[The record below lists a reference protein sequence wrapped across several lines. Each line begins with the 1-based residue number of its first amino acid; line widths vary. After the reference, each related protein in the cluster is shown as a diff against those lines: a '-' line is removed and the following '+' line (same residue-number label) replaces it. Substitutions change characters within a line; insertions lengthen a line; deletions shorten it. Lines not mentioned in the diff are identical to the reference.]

1 MIPMQHAPEA
11 PRQLLPVNL
20 LDGIVFATS
29 IGLQQLAAVPDGV
42 SGCWAV
48 AAGVVFTL
56 IAARAARWTGAAG
69 DRSAACLTAA
79 AVVPRGMRD
88 VADRRSTIGHGSA
101 GNQAIVVA
109 ADRQAWRTLLM
120 RSLTL
125 GAVALLPTCGSLA
138 AVAFLGASPGPEVFL
153 LGVPAGTVLALLA
166 GRRGRHEY
174 LFALAASAFLV
185 VLSSIVVSH
194 PAAALVQ
201 TLYAAAASGWLASR
215 REVPGSAD
223 APAVPRFR
231 AALLLPCL
239 AVAAVVAASG
249 GTLGNVARSVGG
261 FMPFSG
267 GDSWNDPWGTDGI
280 GDGENLVAG
289 KRDATSSGPV
299 DSSLYLTSQR
309 PSLYDVWNDQYG
321 EPFRAEHERAIPLDA
336 SEVRDSEGKTA
347 DSDHAGREFSTVR
360 SGRRRTA
367 KPPDIAARALLTVDG
382 PTPVLLRLA
391 VFDGFDGC
399 TWSGIPADGS
409 DPESRVVA
417 VGDDWMRVGPGVP
430 SESPHHH
437 ERHAITVGT
446 LESAVLPLPTG
457 STRMRIPRMTE
468 PSMYRFA
475 AAELPTLDRPAVP
488 PGTTVSSFSRPGGID
503 GRDPSPSLAG
513 GPALID
519 RAATPSDTGPERS
532 WIDSLLEEWQ
542 IVVAGPERIAGWEL
556 VAAVVDRVRRHALL
570 DPGFVLSGAE
580 SDTVK
585 AFLTGARRGPDY
597 QFASATAVVLRH
609 LGFRTRLVS
618 GLRVSGT
625 RRDARSRRV
634 IAAREDVHAW
644 AEILDTS
651 GRWIPLE
658 ATPGQRLRGA
668 GMPLE
673 KTIAAL
679 VRSFLPTTRAGWW
692 GVIGLTALATVTSIH
707 WRRLADRVV
716 TVAWWL
722 ELRRS
727 AACPLEVTWWLVERR
742 GWIAGHPRPA
752 HETVR
757 RWYLAPCRPVA
768 AGADHSEGFVRAFE
782 AVSYGPPDAC
792 GDRRRHLRIALAAE
806 RIWTLDA
813 LLARRPKAVGGFSLP
828 SVSSFRSRRR
838 MPA

>member
-1 MIPMQHAPEA
+1 MIPMQHAVDP
-11 PRQLLPVNL
+11 PRQPLPVNL
-20 LDGIVFATS
+20 LDGIVFSTS
-29 IGLQQLAAVPDGV
+29 IALQQLAAVPDGV
-42 SGCWAV
+42 SGCWGV
-48 AAGVVFTL
+48 ATGVVFTL
-56 IAARAARWTGAAG
+56 IAAGAARWTGAPG
-69 DRSAACLTAA
+69 DRAA
-79 AVVPRGMRD
+79 ASLPSPAGGMRD
-88 VADRRSTIGHGSA
+88 AADGRRTTDHGMTRNR
-101 GNQAIVVA
+101 GIVVA
-109 ADRQAWRTLLM
+109 AHRQAWGTLLL
-120 RSLTL
+120 RSVTL

-138 AVAFLGASPGPEVFL
+138 AVALLGASPGPEVFL
-153 LGVPAGTVLALLA
+153 LGITAGTMLALLA

-194 PAAALVQ
+194 PAASLVQ

-215 REVPGSAD
+215 RDGPGGAD
-223 APAVPRFR
+223 APVAPRFR
-231 AALLLPCL
+231 TALLLPCL
-239 AVAAVVAASG
+239 VVAAVVAASG

-267 GDSWNDPWGTDGI
+267 GDSWGDPWGTDGI
-280 GDGENLVAG
+280 GDGEHLVAG
-289 KRDATSSGPV
+289 QRDATSSGPV

-309 PSLYDVWNDQYG
+309 PSLYDLWNDQYG
-321 EPFRAEHERAIPLDA
+321 EPPRAKEKQERAIALDA

-360 SGRRRTA
+360 SGRRQTA

-382 PTPVLLRLA
+382 PTPVLLRLEA
-391 VFDGFDGC
+391 FDGFDGR
-399 TWSGIPADGS
+399 TWSGGPADGS
-409 DPESRVVA
+409 DPETGVVA
-417 VGDDWMRVGPGVP
+417 LGDDWMRVGPGVP
-430 SESPHHH
+430 PDQPHRH

-457 STRMRIPRMTE
+457 STRMRIPRIGQ

-475 AAELPTLDRPAVP
+475 AAELPALNRSTVPA
-488 PGTTVSSFSRPGGID
+488 GTTVSSVSRPVGID
-503 GRDPSPSLAG
+503 GRDPSPSLAA
-513 GPALID
+513 GPVLID
-519 RAATPSDTGPERS
+519 RTAPPSDTGPDRS
-532 WIDSLLEEWQ
+532 WIDALLEEWQ
-542 IVVAGPERIAGWEL
+542 IVVAGPELSGGWEV
-556 VAAVVDRVRRHALL
+556 VAAVVGRVRRHARL
-570 DPGFVLSGAE
+570 DPGFVLSGTE

-618 GLRVSGT
+618 GLRVSGE

-634 IAAREDVHAW
+634 IAAREDVHVW

-658 ATPGQRLRGA
+658 ATPGHRLRGA
-668 GMPLE
+668 GMSLR

-679 VRSFLPTTRAGWW
+679 VGCLLPTTAAGWW
-692 GVIGLTALATVTSIH
+692 GVIGLGSLATVTSIR
-707 WRRLADRVV
+707 WRWWADRVV

-722 ELRRS
+722 EVRS
-727 AACPLEVTWWLVERR
+727 SAVCPLEVTWRLVERR
-742 GWIAGHPRPA
+742 GWIAGRPRPA

-757 RWYLAPCRPVA
+757 RWYLAPCSPA
-768 AGADHSEGFVRAFE
+768 AADADHSEGFVRAFE

-792 GDRRRHLRIALAAE
+792 GDRGRHLRIALSAE
-806 RIWTLDA
+806 RVWTLDA
-813 LLARRPKAVGGFSLP
+813 LLARRPKAGRGISLL
-828 SVSSFRSRRR
+828 SVPPFRSRRR